1 MSKFFRGTLI
11 LLAAGFVTRILGFIN
26 RIVVARV
33 IGGEGV
39 GLYMMAM
46 PSLFLVITVTQLGLP
61 VAIAKYVAEAN
72 TAGDERRI
80 KRILVVSLSITL
92 GLSILFTPALIL
104 AAPWLS
110 QTLFTDER
118 IMWPLIIIS
127 PIIPV
132 VAVSSVIRGYFQG
145 KQNMKPAAFSQV
157 LEQIVRIGLIATAT
171 KAFLPYGVEYAAAAA
186 MGASV
191 VGELASLFYL
201 LTFFKLKKHFRFRKG
216 FFSAVKNGK
225 GTLAQLLGIALPSTG
240 SRMIGNVSWF
250 FEPIVVAQSLAI
262 AGVTAEMATRQYGE
276 LTGYALPL
284 LMLPSFITFALST
297 SLVPA
302 ISEASASNNLTLV
315 THRLHQALRVTFI
328 TGCLAVVVLFVFAD
342 PIMTLMYGKTEASI
356 YITYLAPIF
365 IFSYY
370 QMPLQAVLQA
380 LNLAKAAM
388 FNSLAGALIKLAF
401 IFALS
406 SQPQFGIM
414 GTAIG
419 FAASI
424 VLVTFL
430 HFATISKVIPIS
442 LDITNYAMTLLI
454 TVLSGFAGHY
464 CYTHVESSYSLY
476 LSIGVICLIFL
487 TLCLLTKV
495 ITWRELQLFF
505 PSRRRR

>member
-1 MSKFFRGTLI
+1 MSKFFQGTLI
-11 LLAAGFVTRILGFIN
+11 LLAAGFVTRVLGFIN
-26 RIVVARV
+26 RIVVART
-33 IGGEGV
+33 IGSEGV

-46 PSLFLVITVTQLGLP
+46 PSLYLVISVTQLGLP
-61 VAIAKYVAEAN
+61 VAIAKFVAEAN
-72 TAGDERRI
+72 ATNDERKI
-80 KRILVVSLSITL
+80 KKILVVSLSVTL
-92 GLSILFTPALIL
+92 GLSLIFTPALIL
-104 AAPWLS
+104 LAPWLS
-110 QTLFTDER
+110 HTLFTDER

-157 LEQIVRIGLIATAT
+157 LEQVVRIGLIATAT
-171 KAFLPYGVEYAAAAA
+171 KYFLPYGIEYAAAAA

-191 VGELASLFYL
+191 LGELASLLYL
-201 LTFFKLKKHFRFRKG
+201 LTFFKLKKHFRLRTG
-216 FFSAVKNGK
+216 FFTAARSSKN
-225 GTLAQLLGIALPSTG
+225 TLRQLFSIALPSTG
-240 SRMIGNVSWF
+240 SRIIGNISWF

-262 AGVTAEMATRQYGE
+262 AGISASMATRQYGE

-284 LMLPSFITFALST
+284 LMLPSFVTFALST

-302 ISEASASNNLTLV
+302 ISEAAAAKNITLV
-315 THRLHQALRVTFI
+315 SHRLHQALRVTFI
-328 TGCLAVVVLFVFAD
+328 TGCLSVVILFVFAD
-342 PIMTLMYGKTEASI
+342 PIMNLMYGQNNASV

-380 LNLAKAAM
+380 MNLAKAAM
-388 FNSLAGALIKLAF
+388 FNSLAGAVIKLAF

-430 HFATISKVIPIS
+430 HFATIAKVIPVA
-442 LDITNYAMTLLI
+442 LDIPNYAMTILI
-454 TVLSGFAGHY
+454 TIVSGFAGYY
-464 CYTHVESSYSLY
+464 CFGLIHTSYALY
-476 LSIGVICLIFL
+476 LSIGAVCACFIS
-487 TLCLLTKV
+487 LCLLTKV
-495 ITWRELQLFF
+495 ITFREMMLFLPF
-505 PSRRRR
+505 RKKR